1 MIATLL
7 YAGVARAD
15 SLEERALAHL
25 DRGVAA
31 FGARDFVRARAEFAE
46 AQRLAPDR
54 PNPYRWLARTDGE
67 LGDCR
72 NAVVE
77 VEAFLSHVAAG
88 DPRIAE
94 VIAVRD
100 KCQAT
105 GTLHVDSTPAGATV
119 RIDGGAPLTTPTA
132 DLALPV
138 GRHHLSLAKPG
149 YVPHDEA
156 LEIRALGVTHA
167 RYALVAVR
175 AEPRPL
181 YTRWWLWTA
190 VGAVAI
196 GAVATY
202 ELTRGGG
209 GALPPVTCDASG
221 CHP

>member
-1 MIATLL
+1 MIAALL

-15 SLEERALAHL
+15 GLEERALAHL
-25 DRGVAA
+25 DRGVAL

-94 VIAVRD
+94 VVAVRD
-100 KCQAT
+100 NCRAT
-105 GTLHVDSTPAGATV
+105 GTLHVDSTPSGATV

-138 GRHHLSLAKPG
+138 GRHRLTLSKPG
-149 YVPHDEA
+149 FVAHDEA

-167 RYALVAVR
+167 RYALVA
-175 AEPRPL
+175 APEPRPL
-181 YTRWWLWTA
+181 YRRWWLWTA

-202 ELTRGGG
+202 ELTRGGR
-209 GALPPVTCDASG
+209 GALPAITCDPNG